1 MQAGYCMH
9 QWKVVDGSSLP
20 FSKKDCQYVI
30 CSKCFTI
37 LEDRRRKKR
46 PIDHDDR
53 RDENEKAAAGA
64 AE

>member
-37 LEDRRRKKR
+37 IEDRRKGKR
-46 PIDHDDR
+46 TIEFDDR
-53 RDENEKAAAGA
+53 RGENEATAGA